1 VRWSVGLETEGD
13 RVLGHEEIVKLAD
26 AVAMSSGIAS
36 GIGTNRYGA
45 RLVVVAVSREEAV
58 DKATEEFVRAAARAG
73 LPEWPIVRIEAVN
86 EDEEPVGNE

>member
-1 VRWSVGLETEGD
+1 VGLETEGD

>member
-1 VRWSVGLETEGD
+1 
-13 RVLGHEEIVKLAD
+13 
-26 AVAMSSGIAS
+26 MSSGIAS